1 MQDRVEEKDY
11 ILKKLAD
18 FARERVDMA
27 KRKVPSEEI
36 RKRAYEL
43 PKGTFAFKKIREF
56 HLSVSVRK
64 RHRQKE

>member
-36 RKRAYEL
+36 RKRMNCRKEHL
-43 PKGTFAFKKIREF
+43 HLKK
-56 HLSVSVRK
+56 L
-64 RHRQKE
+64 